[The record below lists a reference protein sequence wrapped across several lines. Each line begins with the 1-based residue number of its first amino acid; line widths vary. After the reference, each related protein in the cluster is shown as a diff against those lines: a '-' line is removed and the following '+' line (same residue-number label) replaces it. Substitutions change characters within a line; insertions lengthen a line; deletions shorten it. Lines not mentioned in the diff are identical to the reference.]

1 MAILNFQKPEK
12 IILQKATDFEA
23 QFEFRPLEP
32 GFGVTIG
39 NALRRVLL
47 SSLEGYAI
55 IGVRIEGVD
64 HEFATIKGISEDVVE
79 IILNLKQV
87 RFKKRL
93 DNDLALEKVNLSI
106 KNKSEF
112 TAGII
117 GEASQS
123 FEIMNPDLLICT
135 LDPSAKLDIELT
147 IAKGR
152 GYVPAEENKVKD
164 APFGYIPT
172 DAIFTPIKNVK
183 YAIENTRVEQRT
195 DYEKLIMEVSTDG
208 TIHPEEAVKQASRI
222 LIQHL
227 MIITDE
233 NITFDS
239 KEDKKEDVVD
249 EQMLQLRKVLKTPLE
264 DLDLSVRAFNC
275 LKAAKINSLSE
286 LVQYEQEDLM
296 KFRNFG
302 QKSLAE
308 IEQVLAER
316 GLHFGM
322 DLTKMGVDKEEY

>member
-1 MAILNFQKPEK
+1 MAILNFQKPDK

-47 SSLEGYAI
+47 SSLEGFAI
-55 IGVRIEGVD
+55 IGMRIEGVD
-64 HEFATIKGISEDVVE
+64 HEFATMKGVTEDVLE

-87 RFKKRL
+87 RFKKSV
-93 DNDLALEKVNLSI
+93 DHEIGQEKITLSI
-106 KNKSEF
+106 KNKQEF
-112 TAGII
+112 TAGMI
-117 GEASQS
+117 GEATQN
-123 FEIMNPDLLICT
+123 FDVMNPDLLICT
-135 LDPSAKLDIELT
+135 LDNSAKLDIELT
-147 IAKGR
+147 VAKGR
-152 GYVPAEENKVKD
+152 GYVPAEDNRVKD

-172 DAIFTPIKNVK
+172 DSIFTPIKNVK

-195 DYEKLIMEVSTDG
+195 DYEKLIMDVSTDG

-233 NITFDS
+233 NITFDN

-322 DLTKMGVDKEEY
+322 DLSKLGVDKDEF